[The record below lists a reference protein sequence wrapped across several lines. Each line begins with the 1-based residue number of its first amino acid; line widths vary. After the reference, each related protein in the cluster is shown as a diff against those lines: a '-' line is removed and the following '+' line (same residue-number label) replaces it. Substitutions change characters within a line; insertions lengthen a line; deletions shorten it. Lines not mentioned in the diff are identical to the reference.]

1 MAIYFHGNLIFWKSL
16 KQRIVAR
23 SSMESEY
30 IAMSACVD
38 EIRVCSNVM
47 KTMFLSPDISRVYVD
62 ERHKNKNVIETL
74 HTAVELFGDNTSAIC
89 VGNATAATKRSRH
102 INVRFHNIKDAVY
115 HKEVQLSY
123 IRSKV
128 NRADILTKCL
138 GIQSFLNL
146 RRFMVA

>member
-1 MAIYFHGNLIFWKSL
+1 MLY
-16 KQRIVAR
+16 
-23 SSMESEY
+23 
-30 IAMSACVD
+30 
-38 EIRVCSNVM
+38 
-47 KTMFLSPDISRVYVD
+47 
-62 ERHKNKNVIETL
+62 
-74 HTAVELFGDNTSAIC
+74 AVELFADNTSAIC
-89 VGNATAATKRSRH
+89 VGNATKRSRH